1 MPSTSLL
8 ALARAAVASWGREV
22 RIRDAERG
30 RERVSGLGSS
40 GMGGEREG
48 LGESGMVGGVVV
60 GSDGDVR
67 LKADISS
74 VAVRTFTRGY
84 IEEAEIR

>member
-8 ALARAAVASWGREV
+8 ALARAVVASWGREV